1 MQLFLTL
8 EALFSGEQYTYDI
21 PFTAQIMDNFTN
33 GDFNYLRTSS
43 FYLKKPIGKTLFK
56 KITSSEY
63 NFDLATLF
71 RTLNQTSYAAVSA
84 GSIFSLLSA
93 PFILFS

>member
-1 MQLFLTL
+1 MQLLLTL
-8 EALFSGEQYTYDI
+8 EALFSGEQFTYDL
-21 PFTAQIMDNFTN
+21 PYTAQIMDNFTH

-63 NFDLATLF
+63 NFN
-71 RTLNQTSYAAVSA
+71 RSA
-84 GSIFSLLSA
+84 WINSISLSQAKGLLKYTQMS
-93 PFILFS
+93 FDI